1 MSDVRRCRRCKRKRM
16 DDEPPEVKQY
26 KTCAKCR
33 IIERQKKKLRKPL
46 AEETMLYGMK
56 QFQQQ
61 NQNLNFTHEDIFMD
75 DELFNGNKQK
85 DNSTS
90 NGDGGAQYQYQYTYQ
105 QSPGATDPL
114 MYNDSNRSTGNATAS
129 SIPQS
134 AIQTP
139 NPSLQTLNYQQIAQR
154 ALPLQSTNLPRPLD
168 DLKNGGPY
176 YCGVCETKLDP
187 NDEESIISNLCLS
200 CHSDPF
206 GHQYVH
212 QDYNEFLSEISEN
225 RLKDVRSQIFM
236 KEIETNFVENL
247 SSLNQVISNE
257 KQFRELV
264 LNMIKKIYI
273 EPIIAI
279 VGYEFV
285 QSSSNVGELS
295 SSAPT
300 INNLNQYQYKDTKPI
315 KAHYKC
321 SKEINNESSCNSNLF
336 LDFNSF
342 TNYIQIKFDHK
353 VHNFFIN
360 YPLRFI
366 NILYEIMQ
374 EQEKEYSG
382 QIGFNKFTSNLVY
395 HQLINNLSSYPED
408 LQTIIKGIK
417 KDDFN
422 KEFHH
427 LEDII
432 TKNKDKLLTKQLSEE
447 PEELPADGSTGG
459 TTNKS
464 NPEKSELDQEM
475 AESSKVPGVTD
486 EDIDGDPAGEVS
498 MDGVE
503 DDVDEDESEAED
515 KVDGTHDLS
524 TGDHITTT
532 SAINDGIT
540 DTGIDPTSSPDG
552 GLNDGGADLTANS
565 GASDSHNRQILDPA
579 FED

>member
-1 MSDVRRCRRCKRKRM
+1 
-16 DDEPPEVKQY
+16 
-26 KTCAKCR
+26 
-33 IIERQKKKLRKPL
+33 
-46 AEETMLYGMK
+46 
-56 QFQQQ
+56 
-61 NQNLNFTHEDIFMD
+61 
-75 DELFNGNKQK
+75 
-85 DNSTS
+85 
-90 NGDGGAQYQYQYTYQ
+90 
-105 QSPGATDPL
+105 
-114 MYNDSNRSTGNATAS
+114 
-129 SIPQS
+129 
-134 AIQTP
+134 
-139 NPSLQTLNYQQIAQR
+139 
-154 ALPLQSTNLPRPLD
+154 
-168 DLKNGGPY
+168 
-176 YCGVCETKLDP
+176 
-187 NDEESIISNLCLS
+187 
-200 CHSDPF
+200 
-206 GHQYVH
+206 
-212 QDYNEFLSEISEN
+212 
-225 RLKDVRSQIFM
+225 
-236 KEIETNFVENL
+236 
-247 SSLNQVISNE
+247 
-257 KQFRELV
+257 
-264 LNMIKKIYI
+264 
-273 EPIIAI
+273 
-279 VGYEFV
+279 
-285 QSSSNVGELS
+285 
-295 SSAPT
+295 
-300 INNLNQYQYKDTKPI
+300 
-315 KAHYKC
+315 
-321 SKEINNESSCNSNLF
+321 
-336 LDFNSF
+336 
-342 TNYIQIKFDHK
+342 
-353 VHNFFIN
+353 
-360 YPLRFI
+360 
-366 NILYEIMQ
+366 MQ